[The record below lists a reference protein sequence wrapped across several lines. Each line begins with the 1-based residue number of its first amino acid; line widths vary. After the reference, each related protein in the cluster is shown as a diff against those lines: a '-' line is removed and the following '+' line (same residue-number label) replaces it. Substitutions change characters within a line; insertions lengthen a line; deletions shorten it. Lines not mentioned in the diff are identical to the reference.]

1 MSKVI
6 MLTKDNC
13 PFCEIAKRFIES
25 CLDEEQVSR
34 LANVHRETNLVS
46 YEYLHKKHNIA
57 TVPSFI
63 KENGEVLSDSKPL
76 AITEFL
82 EKE

>member
-6 MLTKDNC
+6 MLTKDSC

-25 CLDEEQVSR
+25 ELDEDQVAR
-34 LANVHRETNLVS
+34 LEFVHRETNLAR
-46 YEYLHKKHNIA
+46 YEYLYKKHKIA

-82 EKE
+82 EEE

>member
-1 MSKVI
+1 

-13 PFCEIAKRFIES
+13 PFCAIAKRFIDNG
-25 CLDEEQVSR
+25 LDEDVVER
-34 LANVHRETNLVS
+34 LEYVHRETNLAR
-46 YEYLHKKHNIA
+46 YEYLYKKHNIA

-63 KENGEVLSDSKPL
+63 KENGDVLSDSKPL

-82 EKE
+82 EEE

>member
-6 MLTKDNC
+6 MLTKDSC

-25 CLDEEQVSR
+25 ELDEDQVAR
-34 LANVHRETNLVS
+34 LEFVHRETNLAR
-46 YEYLHKKHNIA
+46 YEYLYKKHNIA

-63 KENGEVLSDSKPL
+63 KDNGEVLSDSKPL

-82 EKE
+82 EEE

>member
-6 MLTKDNC
+6 MLTKDSC
-13 PFCEIAKRFIES
+13 PFCDIAKRFIENG
-25 CLDEEQVSR
+25 LDEDQVER
-34 LANVHRETNLVS
+34 LEFVHRETNLAR
-46 YEYLHKKHNIA
+46 YEYLYKKHNIA

-63 KENGEVLSDSKPL
+63 KESGEVLSDSKPL

-82 EKE
+82 EEE

>member
-25 CLDEEQVSR
+25 CLDEDQVSR
-34 LANVHRETNLVS
+34 LEYVHRETNLAR
-46 YEYLHKKHNIA
+46 YEYLYKKHNIA

-63 KENGEVLSDSKPL
+63 KENGEVLSDSKPS

-82 EKE
+82 EEE